1 MAMRTRSI
9 FNILLLSCCV
19 LSLAQC
25 DEEPRCV
32 WYGVCPEDGM
42 NLTCRYDGPPIK
54 VDKTDTLKLFRQRCT
69 HYFTDTDTP
78 ELCCDTANMDTLI
91 NQMKMVEGIFGRCPT
106 CVKNAFKLICDMSC
120 SPVQSTFLRVVETRN
135 NSAGNAYVSEI
146 EAYVAEDYMNNTYDS
161 CKDIVHPASGNLAM
175 DLACGANGARGCSAK
190 KWYEFQGD
198 PDANDFI
205 GFRLH
210 FIPNNTFWNE
220 PTTPCSDRSNGL
232 SACSCTDCP
241 SGCDYAVNLEK
252 NDFLIFGVEGY
263 GVIAGIFCI
272 LYVLAAVVSYM
283 LCRRLCR
290 RPAPD
295 PSFEEG
301 SDSEIEDVSEGICR
315 GNIQKLFR
323 DLFRVCGKVFATYPA
338 MTLFLCSYVILG
350 LSYGIT
356 QLIVVSDPI
365 EIWAAP
371 TSRARLE
378 KDYFDSH
385 FQPFYRTE
393 QIYIKTVGID
403 KVRHNVTNGPL
414 EFGPVFDRTFLLKV
428 FELQSKVLQ
437 LGQEEGEGLERICY
451 APIRNDFTGP
461 TTVNHCTIQS
471 VWGYFQN
478 NVNKVT
484 EGDDYLNHLFECAQ
498 NALSMSCVAPYG
510 GPVFPAIAYGGF
522 LREDDFIY
530 DAKDYM
536 KATGLVLSFMVS
548 NSRNKSVIA
557 AAEKWEQRFIDFMKE
572 WDATER
578 PDYMDIAYTTEKSI
592 QDELERSSRAEAM
605 TVVFSYILMFIYV
618 ALALG
623 KIQCSIKRCLL
634 TSKIMLSIG
643 GIVVVMASVACSLG
657 LFGYVGVSTT
667 LLTIEVIP
675 FLVLAVGVDNIFI
688 LVQTLERTPK
698 PVDRT
703 IPEHIGNILAEVGPS
718 MLLTSTSECLCFLVG
733 TLSSMPAVNTFALYA
748 SLSILIN
755 FLLQTTAFISLLSLD
770 AQRLQNN
777 YLDVLCCVKVKNNE
791 DVKVAENFGIVQTI
805 FKRFYTPFIMKKPV
819 RIIVLI
825 LFFAML
831 ITHAV
836 VLPRIG
842 IGLEQKLSMPMDSY
856 VLKYF
861 QYMNDLLS
869 MGPPVYFVLTPGLN
883 YSNRE
888 VQNVICG
895 GQGCNDDSMYTQI
908 YSAAK
913 QPEKSYL
920 LRAASSW
927 IDDYIDWTISSG
939 CCKYFKNNQSFC
951 PHNTGGGLCSECP
964 IEINDSRPVASS
976 FRKYVSYFLQD
987 IPDPQCIKSGRPAY
1001 LDGMEYYYD
1010 RDGLI
1015 DVGDT
1020 YFMGYHTPLKKSSDW
1035 YEALK
1040 SARLIADQITTMIN
1054 EKNFGSKEITVFPYS
1069 VFYVYYEQYLTI
1081 WREAVS
1087 SLGFSLCIIFLVTA
1101 LLTGFSLFSAVMVV
1115 LTVLMIIVNIGGLM
1129 YWWNI
1134 ELNAVSL
1141 VNLVM
1146 AVGIS
1151 VEFCS
1156 HIIHSYLHSKGTTSL
1171 DRATETLNEMGS
1183 SVFSGI
1189 TLTKI
1194 IGIIVLA
1201 FSKTQIFQ
1209 VFYFRMYLGIVLFGA
1224 AHGLILLPVLLSL
1237 IGPSKSSGP
1246 RRNNRKMKPTNGF

>member
-1 MAMRTRSI
+1 MAKCIRSTL
-9 FNILLLSCCV
+9 NIVLLLCCV
-19 LSLAQC
+19 LTLTQC
-25 DEEPRCV
+25 DEQPHCV
-32 WYGVCPEDGM
+32 WYGDCSESEVG
-42 NLTCRYDGPPIK
+42 NSLTCAYNGPPIK
-54 VDKTDTLKLFRQRCT
+54 VEETEETKETVKQFRQRCPQ
-69 HYFTDTDTP
+69 YFTNTDTP
-78 ELCCDTANMDTLI
+78 ELCCNTANMKTLVA
-91 NQMKMVEGIFGRCPT
+91 QLKMAEGIFGRCPT
-106 CVKNAFKLICDMSC
+106 CTKNTFKLLCDLAC
-120 SPVQSTFLRVVETRN
+120 SPEQSRFLRVLETTTN
-135 NSAGNAYVSEI
+135 TVGTYVSEI
-146 EAYVAEDYMNNTYDS
+146 EAYVAEEYMNGTYDS
-161 CKDIVHPASGNLAM
+161 CKHIVHPASGSLAM
-175 DLACGANGARGCSAK
+175 ELACGANGANGCTAK
-190 KWYEFQGD
+190 KWYEYQGD
-198 PDANDFI
+198 PDANNFI
-205 GFRLH
+205 SFRLH

-220 PTTPCSDRSNGL
+220 PVTPCSDRTNGS

-241 SGCDYAVNLEK
+241 SGCDYAVHLEK
-252 NDFLIFGVEGY
+252 DDFLIFEVEGY
-263 GVIAGIFCI
+263 AVIAGIFCV
-272 LYVLAAVVSYM
+272 LYVLAAVASYG
-283 LCRRLCR
+283 LYRRLCR
-290 RPAPD
+290 RSGP
-295 PSFEEG
+295 PSKVRCKNIEE
-301 SDSEIEDVSEGICR
+301 
-315 GNIQKLFR
+315 LFR
-323 DLFRVCGKVFATYPA
+323 SVFRVCGKVFATHPA
-338 MTLFLCSYVILG
+338 MTLFLSSYVILG

-378 KDYFDSH
+378 KDYFDTH

-393 QIYIKTVGID
+393 QIYIKSVGID
-403 KVRHNVTNGPL
+403 KVLHNLTTGPL
-414 EFGPVFDRTFLLKV
+414 EFGPVFNKTFLLEV
-428 FELQSKVLQ
+428 FKLQSKVLQ

-451 APIRNDFTGP
+451 APIQNDFTGP
-461 TTVNHCTIQS
+461 TTVDHCTVQS

-478 NVNKVT
+478 NHEVL
-484 EGDDYLNHLFECAQ
+484 EEDSYFNHLFACAQ
-498 NALSMSCVAPYG
+498 NALDMSCVAPWG
-510 GPVFPAIAYGGF
+510 GPVFPALAYGGF
-522 LREDDFIY
+522 LRENDFIY

-536 KATGLVLSFMVS
+536 KATGLVISIMVS
-548 NSRNKSVIA
+548 NSLNKSVLA
-557 AAEKWEQRFIDFMKE
+557 TAEKWEQRFIDFMKE
-572 WDATER
+572 WDAKER
-578 PDYMDIAYTTEKSI
+578 PDFMDVAYTTERSI
-592 QDELERSSRAEAM
+592 QDELERSSRAEAL

-618 ALALG
+618 AIALG

-643 GIVVVMASVACSLG
+643 GIVIVMASVACSLG
-657 LFGYVGVSTT
+657 LFGYIGVPTT

-718 MLLTSTSECLCFLVG
+718 MLLTSMSECLCFLIG

-748 SLSILIN
+748 SLSIFIN

-770 AQRLQNN
+770 TQRLQSNH
-777 YLDVLCCVKVKNNE
+777 LDVLCCIKVKDDE
-791 DVKVAENFGIVQTI
+791 DLKVAENFGIVQTI
-805 FKRFYTPFIMKKPV
+805 FKRFYTPFLLKMPV

-825 LFFAML
+825 LFFVML
-831 ITHAV
+831 VTHAV

-861 QYMNDLLS
+861 EYMGDLLS
-869 MGPPVYFVLTPGLN
+869 MGPPVYFVITPGLN
-883 YSNRE
+883 YSNRS
-888 VQNVICG
+888 VQNMICG

-913 QPEKSYL
+913 RPAESYL

-927 IDDYIDWTISSG
+927 IDDYIDWSISPG
-939 CCKYFKNNQSFC
+939 CCKYFMSNQSFC
-951 PHNTGGGLCSECP
+951 PHNKDAELCLECP
-964 IEINDSRPVASS
+964 IETIDSRPDASS

-987 IPDPQCIKSGRPAY
+987 IPDPMCIKSGRPAY
-1001 LDGMEYYYD
+1001 LDAMDYYYD
-1010 RDGLI
+1010 KQGSI

-1020 YFMGYHTPLKKSSDW
+1020 YLMGYHTPLKKSSDW

-1040 SARLIADQITTMIN
+1040 SARLIANQITKTIN
-1054 EKNFGSKEITVFPYS
+1054 KQNCGNEEITVFPYS

-1081 WREAVS
+1081 WIEAVS
-1087 SLGFSLCIIFLVTA
+1087 SLGLSLFVIFLVTII
-1101 LLTGFSLFSAVMVV
+1101 LTGFSLFSALMVV
-1115 LTVLMIIVNIGGLM
+1115 LTVMMIIVNIGGLM
-1129 YWWNI
+1129 YWWQI

-1201 FSKTQIFQ
+1201 FAKTQIFQ

-1237 IGPSKSSGP
+1237 IGPAQSSAAHE
-1246 RRNNRKMKPTNGF
+1246 TNGRIIKRVD